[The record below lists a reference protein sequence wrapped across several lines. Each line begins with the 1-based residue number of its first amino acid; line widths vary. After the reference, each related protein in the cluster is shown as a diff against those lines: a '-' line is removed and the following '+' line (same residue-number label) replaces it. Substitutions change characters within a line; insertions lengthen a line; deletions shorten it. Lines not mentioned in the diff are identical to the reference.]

1 MLSSNLNFTIPLLT
15 AQGRNGWTVPFN
27 LTYNSQD
34 WRLDSGGTW
43 DLGEDVG
50 YGYGWRLSA
59 GALTPYYIGAWGL
72 DHYVFV
78 DATGAEY
85 RLNHNNNGIWS
96 SIESLYVWYDSN
108 ANILHF
114 RDGSFWVMGC
124 TSGGTEPDAGTMYP
138 TVIENTSG
146 NQVLVNYYQ
155 GNTLTWTNSSARI
168 QYIQD
173 VRAVQRYGALATYTF
188 LYTTDAVPHLTS
200 VENQIGTSEAYQFA
214 FAPTQALLAP
224 FSGSPYNYSGGL
236 TTLASMTAIG
246 INMEYSFL
254 YDQSGEMTQVT
265 FPYGGYFKYN
275 YGSVTYSSGFTQR
288 EVQSRIMSK
297 DGTQAS
303 EVTYPFTHESNPSSQ
318 PVHQFTTLAD
328 PGGMGQKRWVFSQ
341 SGANIGLTTSYQGQ
355 QLPGPTTMLENDFTW
370 NQDANGNF
378 YIGSTLTTWNPGS
391 SQVQTKTN
399 QTVDVYGNVT
409 QVQKYS
415 FSSLSTPARTYNY
428 SYLNSSAYL
437 GLYIYNRLTSAAVT
451 DGTNNLPL
459 ASNTYDY
466 PYLTSVSGSP
476 QEWDS
481 TYANQTI
488 RGNVYVATTPSG
500 SSTYSYDTTGNVVRA
515 VVNGV
520 TTTVT
525 TDSTTNFAA
534 PTQLTTGSLNN
545 SLTWTSFLGLGSAT
559 GANGD
564 SVSTSYDTFAR
575 PTSTTSPF
583 GAVTTYTY
591 SAPPFSSLNPATV
604 KMTTNSRWTLNTLDG
619 FGRTIMVQTG
629 DANGTQSQAESV
641 YAPCA
646 CSPLGKLTQQALPH
660 AVSATPTWTTYTYD
674 GIGRTLSAA
683 TVGSDTRGTTTYSYT
698 YASYGIYTTVVDP
711 AGKYKYYVTDAF
723 NNLLAVSEPPTSSE
737 PNGAS
742 TYYYYDLLDH
752 LTTVG
757 MGRQEG
763 TQTRSFV
770 YSGNLLTSATNPEN
784 GTVTYTYNQYYKV
797 ATKTDAKGQQVV
809 YTYDTLARLTK
820 VQRYPQGIPN
830 GEDTC
835 QQENY
840 AYDTY
845 PPGSLYS
852 QYALG
857 RLTQVQ
863 YYGGS
868 TTYGYTNGGPCDTTF
883 TETYGYNQAGG
894 KVGKS
899 LVVSRNNISWTG
911 DTNYPCSWYSPC
923 NTTGTATG
931 TLTATYTY
939 DNEGRITAVQYPSWG
954 YQSNQAGPN
963 LGWAFDT
970 MGRPNTMTDLAAQQ
984 AIISGATYN
993 AASQLL
999 SMTPGFSSPY
1009 PGGSPTGEGRTY
1021 NSMGQLTSVYA
1032 PWPNTESLTYAYPST
1047 GNNGKISSQ
1056 TDGVSGE
1063 QVVYTYD
1070 ALNRLASA
1078 TATSGSW
1085 GQSYSYDG
1093 FGNLTGQTVTTG
1105 SAPAYQ
1111 TSYDPST
1118 NHVWGMDANG
1128 NMPGYNYDVENR
1140 IKGPNVAESFEYS
1153 YAPGNKRVWRGVWT
1167 TDPNSGITSLTTD
1180 EVTFWSVTGQKL
1192 ATYQIQVVTGNGST
1206 APALMMTQTG
1216 TNYYF
1221 GAKLIKNAGGYVVAD
1236 RLGSIGK
1243 FYPWGQEKPSAT
1255 TNGTEKFTGYFR
1267 DAETGLDYAVN
1278 RHHSP
1283 GTGRFMTPDPYMSSA
1298 GPTDPGGWNRYA
1310 YTRGDPVNRIDRTGL
1325 DDCSAYRDAYACP
1338 YALDTG
1344 GGGGDTCTLDP
1355 VTFVELCSSGDS
1367 CYGDDLFSSSS
1378 SCTGNSTPIASSGS
1392 SGSSD
1397 ETCFDWGCM
1406 PAAYARAVSALT
1418 LNQDCMNLFGNANS
1432 RAHGWNPVSV
1442 LTDIVWGSHRH
1453 GNVTFANLG
1462 PDGGSAVTAPS
1473 GHGIGLIT
1481 GKVTITINEYTNPG
1495 YVFWNA
1501 GNAAE
1506 NAETLLHELAH
1517 AYTLLLGS
1525 GGFNGT
1531 RFISDASLDSLIQ
1544 TDCFPNGLN

>member
-488 RGNVYVATTPSG
+488 RGQRVCRHHAQRIEHLFLRHHRQRRRDSRRRSRRVGPSAGQGKIQGDAGGLGGPIARRHRVLCGHGLLRRGAIEPAAGRQHDHLPLSRTLRRGRAAVSLLRPRVRGGQDGNRTPGEAEEGRAARAAAAPKAVAPNPAPAKASIRLFEFTDGKSNKFWEISIQGCEVTVRYGRIGSQARPRQRPSPMHRPLKATLRSSLRRKRERGTWRRAGRRARRVAT
-500 SSTYSYDTTGNVVRA
+500 
-515 VVNGV
+515 
-520 TTTVT
+520 
-525 TDSTTNFAA
+525 
-534 PTQLTTGSLNN
+534 
-545 SLTWTSFLGLGSAT
+545 
-559 GANGD
+559 
-564 SVSTSYDTFAR
+564 
-575 PTSTTSPF
+575 
-583 GAVTTYTY
+583 
-591 SAPPFSSLNPATV
+591 
-604 KMTTNSRWTLNTLDG
+604 
-619 FGRTIMVQTG
+619 
-629 DANGTQSQAESV
+629 
-641 YAPCA
+641 
-646 CSPLGKLTQQALPH
+646 
-660 AVSATPTWTTYTYD
+660 
-674 GIGRTLSAA
+674 
-683 TVGSDTRGTTTYSYT
+683 
-698 YASYGIYTTVVDP
+698 
-711 AGKYKYYVTDAF
+711 
-723 NNLLAVSEPPTSSE
+723 
-737 PNGAS
+737 
-742 TYYYYDLLDH
+742 
-752 LTTVG
+752 
-757 MGRQEG
+757 
-763 TQTRSFV
+763 
-770 YSGNLLTSATNPEN
+770 
-784 GTVTYTYNQYYKV
+784 
-797 ATKTDAKGQQVV
+797 
-809 YTYDTLARLTK
+809 
-820 VQRYPQGIPN
+820 
-830 GEDTC
+830 
-835 QQENY
+835 
-840 AYDTY
+840 DTY
-845 PPGSLYS
+845 
-852 QYALG
+852 
-857 RLTQVQ
+857 
-863 YYGGS
+863 
-868 TTYGYTNGGPCDTTF
+868 
-883 TETYGYNQAGG
+883 
-894 KVGKS
+894 
-899 LVVSRNNISWTG
+899 
-911 DTNYPCSWYSPC
+911 
-923 NTTGTATG
+923 
-931 TLTATYTY
+931 
-939 DNEGRITAVQYPSWG
+939 
-954 YQSNQAGPN
+954 
-963 LGWAFDT
+963 
-970 MGRPNTMTDLAAQQ
+970 
-984 AIISGATYN
+984 
-993 AASQLL
+993 
-999 SMTPGFSSPY
+999 
-1009 PGGSPTGEGRTY
+1009 
-1021 NSMGQLTSVYA
+1021 
-1032 PWPNTESLTYAYPST
+1032 
-1047 GNNGKISSQ
+1047 
-1056 TDGVSGE
+1056 
-1063 QVVYTYD
+1063 
-1070 ALNRLASA
+1070 
-1078 TATSGSW
+1078 
-1085 GQSYSYDG
+1085 
-1093 FGNLTGQTVTTG
+1093 
-1105 SAPAYQ
+1105 
-1111 TSYDPST
+1111 
-1118 NHVWGMDANG
+1118 
-1128 NMPGYNYDVENR
+1128 
-1140 IKGPNVAESFEYS
+1140 
-1153 YAPGNKRVWRGVWT
+1153 
-1167 TDPNSGITSLTTD
+1167 
-1180 EVTFWSVTGQKL
+1180 
-1192 ATYQIQVVTGNGST
+1192 
-1206 APALMMTQTG
+1206 
-1216 TNYYF
+1216 
-1221 GAKLIKNAGGYVVAD
+1221 
-1236 RLGSIGK
+1236 
-1243 FYPWGQEKPSAT
+1243 
-1255 TNGTEKFTGYFR
+1255 
-1267 DAETGLDYAVN
+1267 
-1278 RHHSP
+1278 
-1283 GTGRFMTPDPYMSSA
+1283 
-1298 GPTDPGGWNRYA
+1298 
-1310 YTRGDPVNRIDRTGL
+1310 
-1325 DDCSAYRDAYACP
+1325 
-1338 YALDTG
+1338 
-1344 GGGGDTCTLDP
+1344 
-1355 VTFVELCSSGDS
+1355 
-1367 CYGDDLFSSSS
+1367 
-1378 SCTGNSTPIASSGS
+1378 
-1392 SGSSD
+1392 
-1397 ETCFDWGCM
+1397 
-1406 PAAYARAVSALT
+1406 
-1418 LNQDCMNLFGNANS
+1418 
-1432 RAHGWNPVSV
+1432 
-1442 LTDIVWGSHRH
+1442 IV
-1453 GNVTFANLG
+1453 
-1462 PDGGSAVTAPS
+1462 
-1473 GHGIGLIT
+1473 
-1481 GKVTITINEYTNPG
+1481 
-1495 YVFWNA
+1495 
-1501 GNAAE
+1501 
-1506 NAETLLHELAH
+1506 
-1517 AYTLLLGS
+1517 
-1525 GGFNGT
+1525 
-1531 RFISDASLDSLIQ
+1531 
-1544 TDCFPNGLN
+1544 